1 MKCFVSIGFL
11 CGCRFVSQLGFSSGP
26 VTGLLGRTAAFRD
39 FFSIKIIVFCLL
51 SVAALF
57 W

>member
-11 CGCRFVSQLGFSSGP
+11 CGCCFVSQLGFSSGP
-26 VTGLLGRTAAFRD
+26 VTGLLGRPAAFRV
-39 FFSIKIIVFCLL
+39 FLIIVFCLL
-51 SVAALF
+51 SVAAVF